1 MRNGLSDLPLYR
13 VWVHMKER
21 CNNPKNKRFKHYG
34 ARGIKV
40 CDEWE
45 HSYRKFEEWA
55 MANGYKTGLSI
66 DRIDNDKGY
75 SPENCK
81 WSTYV
86 EQNRNRGN
94 YNRLITYNGKTQ
106 CIAAWA
112 EEVGLT
118 DSALR
123 VRIKKGVP
131 IERALNPAKMSRW
144 DVEVDP
150 R

>member
-1 MRNGLSDLPLYR
+1 
-13 VWVHMKER
+13 MKER
-21 CNNPKNKRFKHYG
+21 CNNPKNKRFKNYG

-45 HSYRKFEEWA
+45 HSFTKFENWA
-55 MANGYKTGLSI
+55 MANGYKAGLSI